1 VRDESGEDGVV
12 GASRVGERE
21 VGGGGA
27 EEVESGERAVR
38 AGEGAEEA
46 EEGRLEGGNGGEDPA

>member
-1 VRDESGEDGVV
+1 MRDESGEDGVV
-12 GASRVGERE
+12 RASGVGERE
-21 VGGGGA
+21 VRGGGA

-46 EEGRLEGGNGGEDPA
+46 EEGRLESSDGGKDPA